1 MSHCT
6 EIKVQTSTS
15 EFTATTG
22 SRRLAES
29 KGIKVQ
35 EEKSWTNQEA
45 IDLVLRTMWDD
56 YLSLSNE
63 MVIKML
69 AQGATA
75 QLKERIDEIQ
85 DLKEH
90 SYTSI
95 EEKAHYQH
103 HAERLERELMNFPE
117 FKVTMRHLD

>member
-29 KGIKVQ
+29 KDIKVQ
-35 EEKSWTNQEA
+35 EEKSWHNQDA

-75 QLKERIDEIQ
+75 QLKERTDEIQ

-117 FKVTMRHLD
+117 FKITIRHLD